1 MPFATPVT
9 RPVVT
14 PTVARERSLLLQVPP
29 ATPSLS
35 CVVAPAH
42 TVSVPVIA
50 VAAGL
55 TVTSIDVLQLPIEY
69 VIVVVPPVVALT
81 KPLAGFTVATELVL
95 LLHTPPD
102 TASVSWLVKPAHMV
116 VLPLIAT
123 GDVFTVTTVVVVQ
136 PVGKV

>member
-9 RPVVT
+9 RPVDK
-14 PTVARERSLLLQVPP
+14 PTVANDPLLLLQVPP

-55 TVTSIDVLQLPIEY
+55 TVTSIDVLQLP
-69 VIVVVPPVVALT
+69 
-81 KPLAGFTVATELVL
+81 
-95 LLHTPPD
+95 
-102 TASVSWLVKPAHMV
+102 
-116 VLPLIAT
+116 
-123 GDVFTVTTVVVVQ
+123 VTH
-136 PVGKV
+136 K

>member
-1 MPFATPVT
+1 M
-9 RPVVT
+9 
-14 PTVARERSLLLQVPP
+14 
-29 ATPSLS
+29 
-35 CVVAPAH
+35 VAPAH

-69 VIVVVPPVVALT
+69 VIKVVVPPVVALT

-102 TASVSWLVKPAHMV
+102 TVSVSWLA
-116 VLPLIAT
+116 
-123 GDVFTVTTVVVVQ
+123 
-136 PVGKV
+136 